1 MDWNDANLTLACE
14 LMAEQVDRGNRPNTH
29 LNTVGYTEVSNRFLQ
44 MTGILLS
51 KTQIK
56 NKWDKLKADW
66 VIWLKLKRSQTGTSW
81 NNALKTIEMEAEW
94 WKKAKKVS
102 AVNLSVILH

>member
-14 LMAEQVDRGNRPNTH
+14 LMAEQVGRGNRPNTH

-66 VIWLKLKRSQTGTSW
+66 VIWLKLKRSQTGTGW
-81 NNALKTIEMEAEW
+81 NNATKTIEMEAEW

-102 AVNLSVILH
+102 AVNLSIILY